1 MDPRRAWILWGSLG
15 VAAVLLVVAVA
26 RTGREPARRPAPGD
40 DGGGL
45 GREPTISLYDV
56 RARQRRRLPLE
67 EYVAG
72 VVAGEMK
79 KDWPV
84 PALAA
89 QAIIART
96 FTLQKMQEGGSRYGT
111 DVSTDVAEF
120 QAYAPESVTP
130 NVREAV
136 RRTRG
141 LVVTY
146 GGRYIRAY
154 FHSCAGGITAT
165 AAEGLEFT
173 REPTP
178 YVKVVRDPPCADP
191 SVQSWEARLS
201 RAEVEAA
208 LRQLGAPA
216 GDLSGAAVV
225 SRGPS
230 GRATRLR
237 IGAAVVSAP
246 SFRMAVGPE
255 RMRSTLIESVRWE
268 DNTLLLR
275 GRGFGHG
282 VGMSQWGAL
291 EKARRGWRAE
301 DIIRYYFQGVRI
313 ERRWR

>member
-1 MDPRRAWILWGSLG
+1 MDARRAWVLWGSVG
-15 VAAVLLVVAVA
+15 VAALLLVVALA

-40 DGGGL
+40 DGGM
-45 GREPTISLYDV
+45 GREPTVTLYDV
-56 RARQRRRLPLE
+56 RTKERRRLPLE

-84 PALAA
+84 AALAA

-96 FTLQKMQEGGSRYGT
+96 FTLQKVREGGSRYGN
-111 DVSTDVAEF
+111 DVSTDVSEF
-120 QAYAPESVTP
+120 QAYAPQNITAS
-130 NVREAV
+130 VREAV

-141 LVVTY
+141 MVVTY
-146 GGRYIRAY
+146 GGKYIRAY

-201 RAEVEAA
+201 RAEVAAA
-208 LRQLGAPA
+208 LRKLGAPA
-216 GDLSGAAVV
+216 GDLTGAAVV

-237 IGAAVVSAP
+237 LGEAVVSAP

-255 RMRSTLIESVRWE
+255 RVRSTLIESLRVE
-268 DNTLLLR
+268 GDTLVLR

-291 EKARRGWRAE
+291 EKARRGWRPE

-313 ERRWR
+313 EKRWR